1 MNSKIKKNS
10 SPNVFVSLLSEKN
23 DLNDVLSKIKA
34 DLSGAYDELRSVD
47 GEKTNILLTLKS
59 LEKDINEIDEKL
71 KKDEGRKAKIQE

>member
-1 MNSKIKKNS
+1 MSSRTKNNI
-10 SPNVFVSLLSEKN
+10 SPSVYASLFLEKN
-23 DLNDVLSKIKA
+23 DLNDVLTKIKT

-47 GEKTNILLTLKS
+47 GEKTNILSTLKS

>member
-10 SPNVFVSLLSEKN
+10 LPNVFVSLLSEKN